1 MLGELLG
8 VALGCVLAGSAAFK
22 ARDLGA
28 SGRGLATFGV
38 AGSRAQGAL
47 AIGLIAVEFG
57 LGVAVAVGSDWAA
70 WAAAGLM
77 AAFAAGLAGALL
89 RGRRGQPCGC
99 FGARSRVG
107 PWGLVRNLGLAAA
120 FAVLPFVRDASP
132 SIEGWL
138 AIGLAVALAGVGV
151 LGVLVLGLAREVGTL
166 RLAIGP
172 QAALEL
178 SHEGPELGSR
188 TDLVRSFSPHDE
200 ARLLLALFT
209 SEGCAACRT
218 LEPTLEYVARDP
230 VLAVERFDE
239 HRDAEAWR
247 ALDVPGSPFAVAMGL
262 DGTVLAKGTFN
273 TLPQLEG
280 LLGAAERRQ
289 REALNA

>member
-8 VALGCVLAGSAAFK
+8 VALGCVLAGSAAVK
-22 ARDLGA
+22 ARDLRA
-28 SGRGLATFGV
+28 SGRGLAAFGI
-38 AGSRAQGAL
+38 AGARAQATL
-47 AIGLIAVEFG
+47 AVVLIVVELG
-57 LGVAVAVGSDWAA
+57 LGVAVASGSDWAA
-70 WAAAGLM
+70 GVAAGLM
-77 AAFAAGLAGALL
+77 VAFAAAVAGALL
-89 RGRRGQPCGC
+89 RGRRGEPCGC

-107 PWGLVRNLGLAAA
+107 PWGVARNLGLAAA
-120 FAVLPFVRDASP
+120 FAGLPLVRDVTP
-132 SIEGWL
+132 STEGWL
-138 AIGLAVALAGVGV
+138 GIGLAVALVGLGA

-188 TDLVRSFSPHDE
+188 TDLVGSFNPGEE
-200 ARLLLALFT
+200 ARLALALFT

-230 VLAVERFDE
+230 VLAVERFEE

-247 ALDVPGSPFAVAMGL
+247 ALEVPGSPFAVAMGL

-273 TLPQLEG
+273 TLGQLEG

-289 REALNA
+289 RELVDA